1 LSDQERDLQVGGD
14 GEPESPRGIDKLN
27 LEIDEWIKKQAE
39 LADKKRAEFEAAAAT
54 EPVREDD
61 PEPVAEPDKDLVI
74 DLRDRV
80 PAKTPTR
87 RPKKRRRRRRW
98 PRYVIVLAVLA
109 VVALLADVVYVGLG
123 LRTRMLSAR
132 ASLTNARSDLED
144 GDYIAASNQF
154 TSARE
159 DARGASGLVAR
170 PGGWALRQT
179 PFTSSDART
188 VEVLIDVTN
197 LVSRAGLDAVDMF
210 DRLGVASGG
219 FAGSFFRA
227 GHFRLQPMGTT
238 RKGVDGLLALFS
250 KADNLLEEDLDPFV
264 PEIEDAL
271 ATARSQVSET
281 LATLTRADL
290 VLSAT
295 PTLLGEGQDRHYLFV
310 LQDPAQSR
318 SSGGVIRYYGVLG
331 ASEGKLH
338 LGKVRPIRK
347 FTHRSGAGVRNFNL
361 TPDFP
366 TVARW
371 LLAYFEERTG
381 RELDGVIASDP
392 LVLQRVTGVTGP
404 VREEGYSVAVNSEN
418 AAQVLMHDAV
428 EHFEGRTA
436 DRDQWVAAIVEKTW
450 KAVTRG
456 VGETSALLD
465 ALDISAR
472 TQHLKV
478 YTTSA
483 EAQRA
488 LDDLQITGDMAVY
501 GPNAQ
506 LVAQNSRIASQV
518 DFFLRRR
525 VDTRI
530 NLRSDGS
537 AMVKTSVRVENRS
550 PEGPPSS
557 VLGFDHPGLARLSL
571 ETLLPEG
578 ARNITVLPADGNAG
592 SRRGTTAERPSLSID
607 MRIPADSTSTA
618 TFSYA
623 IPNAVAENGSFNF
636 TFVPTSLA
644 FPDEGVLRVDA
655 ADGSCFAPCELL
667 SSGRWL
673 RRGTFETPWRVA
685 VRVVPLSD

>member
-14 GEPESPRGIDKLN
+14 GEPQSPRGIDKLN
-27 LEIDEWIKKQAE
+27 LEIDEWIKRQAE
-39 LADKKRAEFEAAAAT
+39 LEDQKRAEFEAATTT
-54 EPVREDD
+54 ERVREA
-61 PEPVAEPDKDLVI
+61 ESKPVAEPDPDLVI

-80 PAKTPTR
+80 PAKPRDR

-98 PRYVIVLAVLA
+98 PRYVVALMFLVL
-109 VVALLADVVYVGLG
+109 VALLADVVYVGLG
-123 LRTRMLSAR
+123 LRSRMVSAR
-132 ASLTNARSDLED
+132 TSLTSARSELED
-144 GDYIAASNQF
+144 GDYV
-154 TSARE
+154 T
-159 DARGASGLVAR
+159 ASGQFKQALADAGDASDLVGR
-170 PGGWALRQT
+170 PGGWALRVA

-197 LVSRAGLDAVDMF
+197 LVSRAGLDAVGLF

-219 FAGSFFRA
+219 FAGSFYRA
-227 GHFRLQPMGTT
+227 GHFRLQPMGTA
-238 RKGVDGLLALFS
+238 RSGVDELLERFS
-250 KADNLLEEDLDPFV
+250 KADDLLDEDLDPFL
-264 PEIEDAL
+264 PEIDDAL

-295 PTLLGEGQDRHYLFV
+295 PTLLGEDVNRHYLFV

-318 SSGGVIRYYGVLG
+318 SSGGVIRYYGVLS

-361 TPDFP
+361 SPDFP

-381 RELDGVIASDP
+381 RRLDGVIASDP

-404 VREEGYSVAVNSEN
+404 VREEGYSVAVNSDN

-428 EHFEGRTA
+428 EHFESRTA
-436 DRDQWVAAIVEKTW
+436 DRDQWVAAIVEKSW
-450 KAVTRG
+450 KAATKG
-456 VGETSALLD
+456 VGETSALLE
-465 ALDISAR
+465 ALDTSAR

-478 YTTSA
+478 YTSSA

-488 LDDLQITGDMAVY
+488 LDDLQITGDVGVY
-501 GPNAQ
+501 GPNTQ

-525 VDTRI
+525 VDARI
-530 NLRSDGS
+530 SLKPDGS
-537 AMVKTSVRVENRS
+537 ALVKTTVRVENRA
-550 PEGPPSS
+550 PDGPPSS

-571 ETLLPEG
+571 ETLLPQS
-578 ARNITVLPADGNAG
+578 ARNITVLSGETGG

-607 MRIPADSTSTA
+607 MKIPSDSTSTVS
-618 TFSYA
+618 FSYQ
-623 IPNAVAENGSFNF
+623 IPDAVAEDDSFNF
-636 TFVPTSLA
+636 TLVPTSLA
-644 FPDEGVLRVDA
+644 FPDEALLRVDA

-667 SSGRWL
+667 SSGRWV
-673 RRGTFETPWRVA
+673 RRGTFETPWRVG